1 MGAGSEIIIQLISF
15 QEDVKTTFVINH
27 QLLNE
32 VREQLIMNVHE
43 IYILYPPNNHTNTK
57 INKLRTYI
65 SFFTFLKVYA
75 FVSFFTISA
84 VMP

>member
-1 MGAGSEIIIQLISF
+1 
-15 QEDVKTTFVINH
+15 
-27 QLLNE
+27 
-32 VREQLIMNVHE
+32 MNVHE